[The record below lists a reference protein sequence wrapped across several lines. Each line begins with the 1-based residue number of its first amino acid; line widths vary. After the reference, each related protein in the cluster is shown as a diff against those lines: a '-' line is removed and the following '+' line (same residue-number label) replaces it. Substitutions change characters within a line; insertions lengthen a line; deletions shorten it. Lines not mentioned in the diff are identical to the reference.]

1 LFHNGAFS
9 RHFSPNDYI
18 LPDDFDLPYNKAM
31 KAAEYLEGVK
41 KRPQMFVHPLNVEN
55 LRSYL
60 NGFNNGY
67 LLSKDNLQFADKI
80 AVWKYF
86 VKLRGWQVGS
96 CNIEREMQEVGR
108 IEEEILNEMLQVE
121 IEVWKHLELEK
132 SK

>member
-1 LFHNGAFS
+1 
-9 RHFSPNDYI
+9 
-18 LPDDFDLPYNKAM
+18 
-31 KAAEYLEGVK
+31 
-41 KRPQMFVHPLNVEN
+41 
-55 LRSYL
+55 
-60 NGFNNGY
+60 
-67 LLSKDNLQFADKI
+67 
-80 AVWKYF
+80 